1 MTVEIER
8 IAKVRFDLGEGP
20 MWHPGERQLYG
31 IDVPNNTLWRLDPET
46 TELRT
51 WKTPAGVGSYGFREQ
66 GGIVMAMERGFY
78 FFDFAEGKPV
88 EIAQPA
94 ADENGTRFNDGKVDR
109 RGRFVAGTMD
119 HELKQPLGNLY
130 RLDPDLSWRK
140 LDSDIYCSNGPC
152 WSPDG
157 RTFYFADSLRYA
169 IFAYD
174 YDLDTGAV
182 SNKRVFANIKDV
194 GRGAPDGAT
203 VDAEGYVWSALCTG
217 GAVARFA
224 PDGRLDRTIEMPTSL
239 VCACTFGGPD
249 LDVLYVSSIG
259 ISVLG
264 SAVDEAAGG
273 VFAVRGLGV
282 KGLAEPFFA
291 A

>member
-1 MTVEIER
+1 MAVQIEQVDN
-8 IAKVRFDLGEGP
+8 VRFDLGEGP
-20 MWHPGERQLYG
+20 LWHPTERQLYG

-51 WKTPAGVGSYGFREQ
+51 WKLPGSVGSYGFRAQ

-78 FFDFAEGKPV
+78 FFDFDEGKST
-88 EIAQPA
+88 EIALPA
-94 ADENGTRFNDGKVDR
+94 ADEDGTRFNDGKIDR

-119 HELKQPLGNLY
+119 HELKQPLGSLY
-130 RLDPDLSWRK
+130 GLAPDLSWRK
-140 LDSDIYCSNGPC
+140 LDGDICCSNGPC

-157 RTFYFADSLRYA
+157 RTFYFADSMRYA

-174 YDLDTGAV
+174 YDLDSGAV
-182 SNKRVFANIKDV
+182 SNKRVFADIKAV
-194 GRGAPDGAT
+194 GNGAPDGAT
-203 VDAEGYVWSALCTG
+203 VDADGYVWSALFFG
-217 GAVARFA
+217 GVIARFA
-224 PDGRLDRTIEMPTSL
+224 PDGRLDRTVEMPTKQ
-239 VCACTFGGPD
+239 VCACSFGGAE
-249 LDVLYVSSIG
+249 LDVLYVTSIG

-264 SAVDEAAGG
+264 SQVDEKAGA